1 MSEVI
6 VIARLR
12 VMATDAQLLSYR
24 NQVEDLPTNRDHLL
38 GISSW
43 RSLEPDGG
51 FMQIMRY
58 PSSEVAESAFEDLMQ
73 SKVGPLVASLTIDP
87 PDVALVNPRSKHGKS
102 FEEIPVGSFASFA
115 MRFSDPGQQE
125 ELELDTDE
133 VLAELAYIPG
143 YLGSVWGN
151 NVALNEEIISIV
163 TWATQEAL
171 MSSIPT
177 SHKVKI
183 QKWHKAF

>member
-12 VMATDAQLLSYR
+12 VMATDAQLLGYR
-24 NQVEDLPTNRDHLL
+24 NQMAELQANRENLL
-38 GISSW
+38 GVSSW
-43 RSLEPDGG
+43 RSLEADGG

-58 PSSEVAESAFEDLMQ
+58 PSTDAADEALEDLMQ
-73 SKVGPLVASLTIDP
+73 SSVGPLVASLTIDP
-87 PDVALVNPRSKHGKS
+87 PDVAVVSPRRKHGKT
-102 FEEIPVGSFASFA
+102 FEEVPIGGFASFA

-143 YLGSVWGN
+143 YLGSLWGN
-151 NVALNEEIISIV
+151 NITLPEEIVSIV
-163 TWATQEAL
+163 TWATEEAL
-171 MSSIPT
+171 ISSIPK
-177 SHKVKI
+177 SHKVKV
-183 QKWHKAF
+183 QKWQKAF